1 MLPVNLL
8 YTYIKVTFKLR
19 CLSLSCMAFN
29 RKKISHFFLKL
40 KLNLIELHDYRL
52 ITEKLKSS
60 WLVDTVLHV
69 LQSLNLLMYPYSL
82 SVELHRKSPQKQAL
96 LGVQTVEHST
106 QDLPSHA
113 SYSGSRVPYLFCR

>member
-1 MLPVNLL
+1 M
-8 YTYIKVTFKLR
+8 
-19 CLSLSCMAFN
+19 
-29 RKKISHFFLKL
+29 
-40 KLNLIELHDYRL
+40 

-69 LQSLNLLMYPYSL
+69 LQSLNASDV
-82 SVELHRKSPQKQAL
+82 SVLIILELHRKSPQKQAL
-96 LGVQTVEHST
+96 LGVQTVEQST